1 MSIVYL
7 IKRMPIRLTLENQNE
22 FSLDTI
28 NWSSRTTGN
37 NNTNPGPVIFKTKG
51 EDRKLRNI
59 ELNSIAFYRG
69 RLFLSAADTV
79 FSSRVNKFQDLWLG
93 DPSNITDTDPIDLQ
107 ASSNRYA
114 KINAMLPFANSLFI
128 NTDSDTQ
135 FELLGSENRITP
147 LTAELAPTAFYAT
160 SPVIDPVLMGTQLFP
175 AIKDVHLFF

>member
-1 MSIVYL
+1 MV
-7 IKRMPIRLTLENQNE
+7 R
-22 FSLDTI
+22 
-28 NWSSRTTGN
+28 
-37 NNTNPGPVIFKTKG
+37 
-51 EDRKLRNI
+51 
-59 ELNSIAFYRG
+59 
-69 RLFLSAADTV
+69 
-79 FSSRVNKFQDLWLG
+79 

-160 SPVIDPVLMGTQLFP
+160 SPVIDPVLMGTQIYFP